1 MSRERLEKLRA
12 VIDRRQP
19 DLTVVMENVHKPH
32 NFSAVIRTC
41 DAVGILDAHAV
52 TPERTRGVSS
62 ETDRLVRGA
71 PESTSRP
78 VASNPAVAQ
87 SAEKWVRIHRHSEVT
102 AAIAAVRASGH
113 TVIAAHLS
121 ARAIDFRAFDYTKP
135 TALLLGQEL
144 GGVTEE
150 ALGLVDA
157 EVVIPMA
164 GLVASLNVS
173 VAAAVILYEA
183 QRQREDRGMYAT
195 PRIADADA
203 QRLLFEY
210 LHPAMADYYAKRG
223 EPYPTLDAD
232 GDIVFAR

>member
-1 MSRERLEKLRA
+1 MSRERVEKLRA
-12 VIDRRQP
+12 VITRRQP

-32 NFSAVIRTC
+32 NFSAVVRTC

-52 TPERTRGVSS
+52 VPPGHV
-62 ETDRLVRGA
+62 A
-71 PESTSRP
+71 PN
-78 VASNPAVAQ
+78 AAVAQ
-87 SAEKWVRIHRHSEVT
+87 SAQKWVRVRTH
-102 AAIAAVRASGH
+102 AAVADAVAAVRQSGH
-113 TVIAAHLS
+113 KVVAAHLS
-121 ARAIDFRAFDYTKP
+121 ERAVDFRAFDYTQP

-150 ALGLVDA
+150 ALALVDA

-183 QRQREDRGMYAT
+183 QRQREAKGLYAK
-195 PRIADADA
+195 PRLSDVEA

-210 LHPAMADYYAKRG
+210 LHPDMAEHYAKRG
-223 EPYPTLDAD
+223 EPYPAFDDD
-232 GDIVFAR
+232 GHIVFKK